1 MKKQLIGE
9 NTTSANA
16 TGTNIASQA
25 YQEQPLPEYM
35 NKFRTKNSIPECF
48 REVGTLPDRLAV
60 TDDKTLANKV
70 VNQSYER
77 QKKIE

>member
-1 MKKQLIGE
+1 
-9 NTTSANA
+9 
-16 TGTNIASQA
+16 
-25 YQEQPLPEYM
+25 M

-48 REVGTLPDRLAV
+48 REVGALPDRLAV